1 MKSTH
6 SSRKFLDILK
16 EDRLLL
22 IGFSFLIGHSSSMLL
37 KSIINKLLMPFVS
50 LLTDENSWDA
60 ATTTIGGVQL
70 NWGEPL
76 AGLIH
81 FVIAIVL
88 AVYAYKYL
96 EKESP
101 DDHQ

>member
-1 MKSTH
+1 
-6 SSRKFLDILK
+6 
-16 EDRLLL
+16 
-22 IGFSFLIGHSSSMLL
+22 MLL

-50 LLTDENSWDA
+50 LLTGDNSWDT
-60 ATTTIGGVQL
+60 ATTTIGGVEL

-76 AGLIH
+76 ADLMH
-81 FVIAIVL
+81 FVVVIVS